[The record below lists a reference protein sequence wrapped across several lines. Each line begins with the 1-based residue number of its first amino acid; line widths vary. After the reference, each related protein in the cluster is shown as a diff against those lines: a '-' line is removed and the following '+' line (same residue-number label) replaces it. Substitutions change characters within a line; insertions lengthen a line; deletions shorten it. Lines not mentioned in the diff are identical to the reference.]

1 MVVFKNSDEIE
12 NLSSNEL
19 QYLSKNDDL
28 SKEVNLK
35 GNIEN
40 FIGWT
45 MVPTG
50 IAGPLRING
59 KFANGLFQIP
69 LATTEGALVASYN
82 RGAKTITAS
91 GGATTLITKEGIQRS
106 PSFKFKSL
114 VEVEIFIHW
123 ITDQFH
129 QFQYI
134 TSQHS
139 NYAKLEG
146 MNTSVEGNNTIITF
160 EFTTG
165 NAAGQNMI
173 TFCTEAICKVILN
186 DTPVKV
192 EKWFL
197 ESNYSG
203 DKKATATVLS
213 HVRGKR
219 VSSEVIIKRSIISQI
234 LKSTPEKMVTYLN
247 ASTFATIQSGAIG
260 SQGHYAN
267 GLTAL
272 FLATGQDVACISESS
287 VGITRMEVTDEG
299 DLYACVTLPSL
310 AVGTIGGGT
319 HLPTQNECLKI
330 MNCVGENSALKLT
343 EICGALALAGE
354 LSIAAAIAEGHFA
367 KAHKTLGRKS
377 K

>member
-19 QYLSKNDDL
+19 QYLSKNNDL

-129 QFQYI
+129 QFQY
-134 TSQHS
+134 
-139 NYAKLEG
+139 K
-146 MNTSVEGNNTIITF
+146 
-160 EFTTG
+160 
-165 NAAGQNMI
+165 
-173 TFCTEAICKVILN
+173 
-186 DTPVKV
+186 
-192 EKWFL
+192 FL
-197 ESNYSG
+197 FI
-203 DKKATATVLS
+203 
-213 HVRGKR
+213 
-219 VSSEVIIKRSIISQI
+219 VSRSIASIDSTKSNLIFLTDAFLISS
-234 LKSTPEKMVTYLN
+234 K
-247 ASTFATIQSGAIG
+247 
-260 SQGHYAN
+260 
-267 GLTAL
+267 
-272 FLATGQDVACISESS
+272 FLS
-287 VGITRMEVTDEG
+287 
-299 DLYACVTLPSL
+299 
-310 AVGTIGGGT
+310 
-319 HLPTQNECLKI
+319 NNCL
-330 MNCVGENSALKLT
+330 
-343 EICGALALAGE
+343 
-354 LSIAAAIAEGHFA
+354 
-367 KAHKTLGRKS
+367 
-377 K
+377 

>member
-1 MVVFKNSDEIE
+1 MVSIKSEDEIDGLA
-12 NLSSNEL
+12 NKKCN
-19 QYLSKNDDL
+19 YLSKNNDL
-28 SKEVNLK
+28 NRQVNLK

-50 IAGPLRING
+50 IVGPLRING
-59 KFANGLFQIP
+59 KYASGSYQIP
-69 LATTEGALVASYN
+69 LATTEGAMVASYN
-82 RGAKTITAS
+82 RGAKAISAS

-114 VEVEIFIHW
+114 MEVEVFQLW
-123 ITDQFH
+123 VKGQFH
-129 QFQYI
+129 QLQFI
-134 TSQHS
+134 TTQQS
-139 NYAKLEG
+139 NYAKLVD
-146 MNTSVEGNNTIITF
+146 MQIMVEGNNIILTL
-160 EFTTG
+160 EYTTG

-173 TFCTEAICKVILN
+173 TFCTEAICKVLVN
-186 DTPVKV
+186 DAPVKI

-203 DKKATATVLS
+203 DKKATSKVLS

-219 VSSEVIIKRSIISQI
+219 VSSEVVIPRTIVAQI
-234 LKSTPEKMVTYLN
+234 LKSTPENMVNYLN
-247 ASTFATIQSGAIG
+247 TSTYATIQSGAIG

-267 GLTAL
+267 GLTGL
-272 FLATGQDVACISESS
+272 FLATGQDVACISESAT
-287 VGITRMEVTDEG
+287 GITRMEVTEGG
-299 DLYACVTLPSL
+299 DLYSCVTLPSL
-310 AVGTIGGGT
+310 PVGTIGGGT
-319 HLPTQNECLKI
+319 QLPTQKECLQL
-330 MNCVGENSALKLT
+330 MQCEGDDSALKLT